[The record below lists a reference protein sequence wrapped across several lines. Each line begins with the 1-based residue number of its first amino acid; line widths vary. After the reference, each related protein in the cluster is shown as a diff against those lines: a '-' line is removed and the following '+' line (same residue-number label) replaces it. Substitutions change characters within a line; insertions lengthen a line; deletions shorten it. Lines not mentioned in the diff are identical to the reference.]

1 MSEATRIWL
10 LKIESL
16 DELNQPSTLRFASG
30 SYIDSDNN
38 YWDDRIKQ
46 PALYTNS
53 AYIGSFIKSSSK
65 AGYGEAIL
73 INSDRG
79 LDYLANHSVDGRE
92 CVLYLRNENNSV
104 QEVFKGTVQSITF
117 SSNSVQVKLRDT
129 QEVLNLLHP
138 YSAYLG
144 NNVLPDGLEG
154 VSTDIQGK
162 VKPRVYGIVS
172 NQQPVL
178 VNTVKLIYESH
189 DSSISSSISAE
200 VTAVRDRG
208 VLLTK
213 HAHSTT
219 LADFLSTSI
228 PSGKYITYLG
238 YFRLGAPASGTVT
251 CDTST
256 TLTTAGHIF
265 DLICT
270 EAGFTMNMSDMFDFT
285 LDGDVG
291 LLVDSSVSTS
301 SLLDKIALSF
311 GAYWYIEDSTIRLK
325 KVSISNIP
333 DIFIDDSDIINIERT
348 ATGCGSNGIPIT
360 KVNLKY
366 DKVETTQ
373 NDLAAS
379 VPDATKARLANQFRE
394 VKSEDASV
402 KVRHLLA
409 EELNL
414 DTCLVTQAAA
424 SSSATTIL
432 DIVKERRD
440 FVTCSVRVTPEVADQ
455 IKLGRCISVSS
466 YKLGY
471 SLGKNFVVL
480 GFTLDARVSRV
491 QLDLFG

>member
-1 MSEATRIWL
+1 MNETTRIWL

-30 SYIDSDNN
+30 SYIDSSNN

-53 AYIGSFIKSSSK
+53 AYVGSFIKSSSK

-73 INSDRG
+73 INTDRG
-79 LDYLANHSVDGRE
+79 LDYLANHAVDGRE
-92 CVLYLRNENNSV
+92 CTLYLRDENNSV
-104 QEVFKGTVQSITF
+104 QEVFKGTVQSFTF
-117 SSNSVQVKLRDT
+117 SNTSVQVKLRDT
-129 QEVLNLLHP
+129 QEVLSLQHP
-138 YSAYLG
+138 YSSYSG
-144 NNVLPDGLEG
+144 NNILPDGLEG
-154 VSTDIQGK
+154 ISTDIKGK
-162 VKPRVYGIVS
+162 VKPRVFGKVS
-172 NQQPVL
+172 NQQPTL

-189 DSSISSSISAE
+189 DSSISPSVGIE

-208 VLLTK
+208 VLLAK

-228 PSGKYITYLG
+228 PSGKYVTYLG
-238 YFRLGAPASGTVT
+238 YFRLGAPATGTVT
-251 CDTST
+251 CDAETS
-256 TLTTAGHIF
+256 LTSAGSVF
-265 DLICT
+265 DLVCT
-270 EAGFTMNMSDMFDFT
+270 EGGFQMNPSDKSDFN
-285 LDGDVG
+285 LDGDLG
-291 LLVDSSVSTS
+291 FLVESSVSTS

-311 GAYWYIEDSTIRLK
+311 GAYWYFEDSQIRLK
-325 KVSISNIP
+325 KVSIPSTT

-348 ATGCGSNGIPIT
+348 ATGCGSNGIPVT

-379 VPDATKARLANQFRE
+379 VPDATKARLANAFRE
-394 VKSEDASV
+394 TKAEDTSV

-409 EELNL
+409 EEMNL
-414 DTCLVTQAAA
+414 ESCLVDEAAA
-424 SSSATTIL
+424 TSSASSIL
-432 DIVKERRD
+432 DVVKQRRD
-440 FVTCSVRVTPEVADQ
+440 FVTCSVRVTPEVASQ
-455 IKLGRCISVSS
+455 IKLGRVVNTVS

-471 SLGKNFVVL
+471 NLGKNFIIL

-491 QLDLFG
+491 QLELFG

>member
-1 MSEATRIWL
+1 MNETRIWL

-53 AYIGSFIKSSSK
+53 AYVGSFIKSSSK

-73 INSDRG
+73 INQDQG
-79 LDYLANHSVDGRE
+79 LDYLANHAVDGRD
-92 CVLYLRNENNSV
+92 CTLYLKNEDNAV
-104 QEVFKGTVQSITF
+104 QQVFKGTVQSITF
-117 SSNSVQVKLRDT
+117 SNNSVQVKLRDT
-129 QEVLNLLHP
+129 QEVLSLPHP
-138 YSAYLG
+138 YSTYLG
-144 NNVLPDGLEG
+144 NNILPDGLEG
-154 VSTDIQGK
+154 VVADIQGK

-172 NQQPVL
+172 NQQPIL

-189 DSSISSSISAE
+189 DSSVSPSMQAE

-208 VLLTK
+208 VLLAK
-213 HAHSTT
+213 HLHVTT
-219 LADFLSTSI
+219 LTDFLSTSI

-238 YFRLGAPASGTVT
+238 YFRLGAPATGTVT
-251 CDTST
+251 CDTAT
-256 TLTTAGHIF
+256 ALTTAGSIF

-270 EAGFTMNMSDMFDFT
+270 EAGFTMNSSDLYDFT
-285 LDGDVG
+285 LGGDVG
-291 LLVDSSVSTS
+291 LLLDSSVSTS

-311 GAYWYIEDSTIRLK
+311 GAYWYFEDSQIRLK
-325 KVSISNIP
+325 KLSIPNTT
-333 DIFIDDSDIINIERT
+333 DIFVDDSDIISIERT
-348 ATGCGSNGIPIT
+348 ATGCGSNGIPVT

-394 VKSEDASV
+394 TKAEDTAVKA
-402 KVRHLLA
+402 RHLLA
-409 EELNL
+409 EEINL
-414 DTCLVTQAAA
+414 DTCLVTQVAA
-424 SSSATTIL
+424 SSSANAIL
-432 DIVKERRD
+432 DIIKERRD
-440 FVTCSVRVTPEVADQ
+440 FVTCTVRVTPEVADQ
-455 IKLGRCISVSS
+455 IKLGRVVNISS

-471 SLGKNFVVL
+471 SLGKNFIVL

-491 QLDLFG
+491 QLELFG